1 MNIHQSLL
9 LPVDNPVFYSPPFA
23 VPFEVG
29 DLVRIPLDYCLREP
43 IFSVCSKRIPLRVES
58 ISVCGRVLRVK
69 SLFEPQ
75 IVFFVESSE
84 VKFLG

>member
-1 MNIHQSLL
+1 MSIHQSLL

-29 DLVRIPLDYCLREP
+29 DLVRIPLDYCLQEP

-58 ISVCGRVLRVK
+58 ISICGRVLRVK
-69 SLFEPQ
+69 SVFEPQ

-84 VKFLG
+84 AKFLG

>member
-1 MNIHQSLL
+1 MSIHQSLL
-9 LPVDNPVFYSPPFA
+9 LPVANPVFYSPPFA

-84 VKFLG
+84 AKFLG

>member
-1 MNIHQSLL
+1 MSIHQSLL
-9 LPVDNPVFYSPPFA
+9 LPVANPVFYSPPFA

-29 DLVRIPLDYCLREP
+29 DLVQIPLDYCLREP

-58 ISVCGRVLRVK
+58 ISICGRVLRVK

-84 VKFLG
+84 AKFLG